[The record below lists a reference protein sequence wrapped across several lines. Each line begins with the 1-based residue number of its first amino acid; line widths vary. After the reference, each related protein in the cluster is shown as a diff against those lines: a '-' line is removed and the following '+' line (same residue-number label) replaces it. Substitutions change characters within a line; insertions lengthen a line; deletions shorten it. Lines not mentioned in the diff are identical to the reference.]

1 MKKVVLFGKSS
12 FNVTVCRHV
21 WKKNLIMCSNKKSA
35 HLFWVMNMQRGWTYD
50 LIIYGMCS
58 FSKFP
63 GFISGM
69 IAGPIY
75 NNGANG
81 SSSDTWPTA
90 EMQGRSEHIGTYQ
103 FNCCTFNGSSALE

>member
-1 MKKVVLFGKSS
+1 
-12 FNVTVCRHV
+12 
-21 WKKNLIMCSNKKSA
+21 MCSNKKSA
-35 HLFWVMNMQRGWTYD
+35 HLFWVMNMQRGKTYD
-50 LIIYGMCS
+50 LIIYGTCS

>member
-1 MKKVVLFGKSS
+1 
-12 FNVTVCRHV
+12 
-21 WKKNLIMCSNKKSA
+21 
-35 HLFWVMNMQRGWTYD
+35 
-50 LIIYGMCS
+50 MCS
-58 FSKFP
+58 FSKFS

-90 EMQGRSEHIGTYQ
+90 EMQGRSERICTYI
-103 FNCCTFNGSSALE
+103 SLIAALSMALRL